1 MKRKFLILVALAA
14 SWVLASGGVCTLAE
28 PIHLPSAGKPTAF
41 LAEAAENQAGQKP
54 PTGPTAAAP
63 ATAEQ
68 SAPEGEKVA
77 TPASSEKVGPE
88 ARAEKL
94 PQAAPPEKPAE
105 KVPDPSPAEKP
116 IPVKEGSEASP
127 AEKPGS
133 AGEIPKD
140 TPPPAEES
148 KPVEPS
154 KDEKNGGEQPKDAEE
169 KAPKIKVIQEKQ
181 EIPVPGR
188 MEKLVPG
195 KPAAEPPKPKLPP
208 LPPWQPPR
216 AEQVRAKVFSWLDA
230 RQVPPEHRARIDQ
243 LWAVDMNQLSGLD
256 LLVRVVLSY
265 ALGDVQAAEL
275 VKLCS
280 YPRTHLILPSFP
292 WLQDPKTD
300 PYLAANLRLLYG
312 RWLVHEM
319 LYEEALEILGNL
331 NPDDV
336 ADPATLLFY
345 QSVANYFL
353 LHQEEGLRR
362 LEALLREP
370 DHCPRRY
377 VALATLMQEDLKNLR
392 EETLDHIARR
402 MKDVERRLGLYRAG
416 PKVRYIQ
423 DKIVEDLDKIIK
435 RLEEQQQQQNNS
447 GGSSGSRSSR
457 SIRSSRP
464 AQDSQIIGGKGPG
477 EVEKRDVGSGSG
489 WGNLPP
495 KEREEV
501 LQQIGRDFPAQYRD
515 KIEQYFR
522 KLAES
527 SEIKKSP

>member
-1 MKRKFLILVALAA
+1 MNRNFLILVAWTAG
-14 SWVLASGGVCTLAE
+14 WVLASGGLQTWAE
-28 PIHLPSAGKPTAF
+28 PSPLPPAGNLTAF
-41 LAEAAENQAGQKP
+41 LAEAADKLAGEKP
-54 PTGPTAAAP
+54 S
-63 ATAEQ
+63 
-68 SAPEGEKVA
+68 SAPRPSA
-77 TPASSEKVGPE
+77 PDP
-88 ARAEKL
+88 AEKL
-94 PQAAPPEKPAE
+94 PQAAPAENPVLVEAAKPVPMEPVE
-105 KVPDPSPAEKP
+105 KVPSP
-116 IPVKEGSEASP
+116 VP

-133 AGEIPKD
+133 ARENLKE
-140 TPPPAEES
+140 TPAPAGVPAEKS
-148 KPVEPS
+148 QPAKAPG
-154 KDEKNGGEQPKDAEE
+154 DEKTEGEQPKNAEE
-169 KAPKIKVIQEKQ
+169 KTPKIKIIQEKQ
-181 EIPVPGR
+181 EIPLPGR

-195 KPAAEPPKPKLPP
+195 KPTPEPPKPKLPP

-216 AEQVRAKVFSWLDA
+216 AEQVRAKVFGWVEG
-230 RQVPPEHRARIDQ
+230 RQVPPDLRARIDQ
-243 LWAVDMNQLSGLD
+243 LWAVDLSQLSGLD

-265 ALGDVQAAEL
+265 ALGDVHAAEL

-280 YPRTHLILPSFP
+280 APRMHLILPSFP

-300 PYLAANLRLLYG
+300 PYMAANLRLLYG

-319 LYEEALEILGNL
+319 LYEEALEMLGDL
-331 NPDDV
+331 KPEDV

-370 DHCPRRY
+370 EHCPRRY

-416 PKVRYIQ
+416 PKVRSIQ

-435 RLEEQQQQQNNS
+435 RLEEQQQQQG
-447 GGSSGSRSSR
+447 GGSGSAGGRT
-457 SIRSSRP
+457 IRSSRP
-464 AQDSQIIGGKGPG
+464 APDSRIIGGKGPG
-477 EVEKRDVGSGSG
+477 EVEKRDIGSGSG

-495 KEREEV
+495 KQREEI

-527 SEIKKSP
+527 PETKKSP